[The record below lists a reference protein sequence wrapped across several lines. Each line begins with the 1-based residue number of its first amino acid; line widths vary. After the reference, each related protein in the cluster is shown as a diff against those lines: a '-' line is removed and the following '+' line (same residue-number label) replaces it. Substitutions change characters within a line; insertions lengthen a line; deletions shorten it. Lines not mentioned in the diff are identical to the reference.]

1 MIELATFTSR
11 VGPLDQCDIYI
22 YAATSQTMQA
32 GSAAGAH
39 DDEAYRK

>member
-1 MIELATFTSR
+1 MIELATFTSK
-11 VGPLDQCDIYI
+11 VGPLDQCDIY
-22 YAATSQTMQA
+22 AATSQTMPA